1 MLRDKILDALY
12 LDAQGNIAKAK
23 ANIEVYL
30 HQPVGIGEHPD
41 VLGAIQE
48 QVDIIAH
55 EQERIQVL
63 EKHFLDSNPFA
74 ENLPP
79 ESKKILELTP
89 DEGPDPLTYSLTL
102 QIKSIITRGYNNP
115 LFYAQIYF
123 IGISSRCCSWNDR
136 SS

>member
-55 EQERIQVL
+55 EQERIEVL
-63 EKHFLDSNPFA
+63 EKHFLDSSPFA

-79 ESKKILELTP
+79 EHKEDPFNGGLPP
-89 DEGPDPLTYSLTL
+89 DEGPDPLGMAP
-102 QIKSIITRGYNNP
+102 IR
-115 LFYAQIYF
+115 
-123 IGISSRCCSWNDR
+123 
-136 SS
+136 